1 MGQHQSLRVAV
12 VGQFSSGKSALI
24 NALLGEEIAPMGV
37 TPVTAVLHRFHWS
50 EERTA
55 SIENL
60 DGTTSEV
67 PPTSLISNPLSDHQL
82 SSVREIRVGL
92 PTGALRDLEVWDTPG
107 FGSNT
112 LAHELVARRALIDAD
127 IVVWVTPIDHALDRE
142 EAEKLARLRRKETPV
157 LLVVNKAD
165 LADDEEE
172 RDEAVTDIEADA
184 GELASAVVWVSALS
198 WLRSIQ
204 TGERSNRAR
213 FGFDKMESVLA
224 ELASQTLKA
233 QRERESL
240 ALASKIGVNDV
251 QCPDCGAIGRF
262 DDKFCDCGRSLEDQH
277 RACPRCDADNT
288 IHRQRCRG
296 CGLSFE
302 AWERSKAL
310 LARAEREI
318 ELGLLLDAS
327 ATFAVAHETLPDGG
341 FDARQREIDLVREKA
356 EASIRAASR
365 QDGASEFVD
374 EMKRA
379 LGSVEGIGAGLGP
392 LWTEVEQSVLLWVDE
407 CKVTQDAVHVLDFV
421 IRGGRTSQK
430 VLAARDKHGLVLAR
444 EGYQEACDAALATG
458 TPFERASGV
467 ESEAE
472 LLAMAEALREEVES
486 HVQRRESLESEYA
499 ELGKQADDHQLPWE
513 MLGEGLTVDEI
524 ATKVSGL
531 REEVLEHTKASRLR
545 QEHDQLIVK
554 WRRLRRTAD
563 SLFLKVDSEPRIDDL
578 DSLRESTSELENRIE
593 QRHDKERAQ
602 LLVLNEKLMEVI
614 EKEQVPLDTS
624 RYRLDE
630 SASLSELKHARQRL
644 SDAISRHKAN
654 EALAAPPQQ
663 SQQQPLSVG
672 FEAGT
677 DYGEVGEGCG
687 RTIQYL
693 IIAGFVLFL
702 LAGLCC
708 GGMS

>member
-1 MGQHQSLRVAV
+1 MMGEHKNLRVAV

-55 SIENL
+55 SIESL

-67 PPTSLISNPLSDHQL
+67 PPASLITNPLSDHQL

-165 LADDEEE
+165 LAEDEDE
-172 RDEAVTDIEADA
+172 RDEAVSDIEADA
-184 GELASAVVWVSALS
+184 GELASAVVWASALS
-198 WLRSIQ
+198 WLRALQ
-204 TGERSNRAR
+204 NGERSYRAR
-213 FGFDKMESVLA
+213 FGFDKLESVLA

-233 QRERESL
+233 NRERESL

-251 QCPDCGAIGRF
+251 LCPDCGAVGHF

-288 IHRQRCRG
+288 VHRQRCRG

-302 AWERSKAL
+302 AWERTRAL

-318 ELGLLLDAS
+318 ELGLLVDAS
-327 ATFAVAHETLPDGG
+327 ATFAVANETLPDDGY
-341 FDARQREIDLVREKA
+341 DARQREIDLVRKKA
-356 EASIRAASR
+356 EASMRAASR
-365 QDGASEFVD
+365 KNSATEFID

-379 LGSVEGIGAGLGP
+379 LEAYEGIGAGLAP
-392 LWTEVEQSVLLWVDE
+392 LWTEIEQRSLSWVGERDG
-407 CKVTQDAVHVLDFV
+407 TRDAVSVLDFLV
-421 IRGGRTSQK
+421 RGGRTSQRL
-430 VLAARDKHGLVLAR
+430 LAARAECGLALAR
-444 EGYQEACDAALATG
+444 AEFHAACEAALA
-458 TPFERASGV
+458 SGAPV
-467 ESEAE
+467 ELTDTVDCEAE
-472 LLAMAEALREEVES
+472 LLAMTEVLRATVERREALKQEYTELHQQAEELQLATEPLADRFIEEEAAS
-486 HVQRRESLESEYA
+486 QLSALRTMVQEHLEVARRRE
-499 ELGKQADDHQLPWE
+499 
-513 MLGEGLTVDEI
+513 
-524 ATKVSGL
+524 
-531 REEVLEHTKASRLR
+531 
-545 QEHDQLIVK
+545 EHDQLNVR
-554 WRRLRRTAD
+554 WRTLRKTAV
-563 SLFLKVDSEPRIDDL
+563 SKGMKVDFGPRIDDL
-578 DSLRESTSELENRIE
+578 ASLRHCTTKLESRV
-593 QRHDKERAQ
+593 QKVVDQERAQ
-602 LLVLNEKLMEVI
+602 LLALNSKLLQEI
-614 EKEQVPLDTS
+614 ERRGVPIDTS
-624 RYRLDE
+624 RFHLDE
-630 SASLSELKHARQRL
+630 GTSISELKLARQRMNE
-644 SDAISRHKAN
+644 AISQHNAKEVA
-654 EALAAPPQQ
+654 AAPPQQ
-663 SQQQPLSVG
+663 VRQPDLSADVSVD
-672 FEAGT
+672 A
-677 DYGEVGEGCG
+677 DYGEIGEGCG

-693 IIAGFVLFL
+693 LIAGFVLFL
-702 LAGLCC
+702 LAGACC